1 MPYAEPESESDEY
14 ESFGGVPSYRETKA
28 PGLKMSASSVGPVA
42 IHGAT
47 ELAQR
52 ERMKTERE
60 VVMFALVWKVGYGRK
75 RNPSPPPITEFA

>member
-1 MPYAEPESESDEY
+1 
-14 ESFGGVPSYRETKA
+14 
-28 PGLKMSASSVGPVA
+28 MSASAVGPVA